1 MKARRSIEQELAHRT
16 NDGLEVTLLWR
27 AIDDRLRVVVEDWK
41 AGDWF
46 QVEAEPDAALDV
58 FYHPYAYAAPCGV
71 EYRADEPSSP
81 STTPTD
87 ASARISRPSAS

>member
-1 MKARRSIEQELAHRT
+1 MKARQSIEQELAQRT

-46 QVEAEPDAALDV
+46 EVKAEPEAALDV
-58 FYHPYAYAAPCGV
+58 FYHPYAYAAPRGV
-71 EYRADEPSSP
+71 EHRADGPSSP

-87 ASARISRPSAS
+87 VSARISRPNAS